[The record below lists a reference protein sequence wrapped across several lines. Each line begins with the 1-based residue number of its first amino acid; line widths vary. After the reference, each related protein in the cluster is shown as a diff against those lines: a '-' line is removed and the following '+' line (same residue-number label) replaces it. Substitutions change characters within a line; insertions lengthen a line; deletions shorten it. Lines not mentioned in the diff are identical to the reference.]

1 MSLLLGLQGVSKAFG
16 ATPLFTQLSLAL
28 AEGDRVGLVGPNGSG
43 KSTLVKLLAGVE
55 APDAGTRSARK
66 LLRLAYVPQDAR
78 FDPQRS
84 VEEIVT
90 AALGREVP
98 DPDTRYA
105 QVGAVLG
112 RVGFRDPHQRAATL
126 SGGWSKRLAIACALV
141 HAPDLLLMDEPTN
154 HLDVEGILWLE
165 RLLRTD
171 ALAYLVV
178 SHDRYFLEHV
188 SNRVIELNRCYAGG
202 ILDTRGT
209 YSAFLQIRDEVLSG
223 QESYRDTLAN
233 RVRREIEWLQRGA
246 KARTR
251 KSSARIEQAAHL
263 QAELAAVASRT
274 EMRTAQLEFTASER
288 KTKRLLVAEHI
299 TKRVGER
306 TLFASLDVVLSP
318 GTRLG
323 VLGPNGSG
331 KTTLLRVLAG
341 EVPPDAGRVEAAPEL
356 RIVFLSQH
364 REHLDPTL
372 TLRRAFAAS
381 GDQVVYR
388 DRPIHVVG
396 WAKRFLFAAE
406 QLDMPVGRLSG
417 GERARV
423 AIAQLML
430 RPADVLML
438 DEPTNDLDIPTLE
451 VLEESL
457 LEMPGAVV
465 LVTHDRFL
473 FERVSTTVLALD
485 GRGGAAR
492 FADYQQWEDAQR
504 LPSTA
509 PDATAPAA
517 PRPAAKPAGIK
528 RLAYAKRREWEQMES
543 TILAAEEALAACR
556 AAVADPTI
564 AADAA
569 LLHQRY
575 TELQAAEQRVEQL
588 YARWAEL
595 EAEQTAGDEPGA
607 P

>member
-16 ATPLFTQLSLAL
+16 ATPLFTQLSLGL
-28 AEGDRVGLVGPNGSG
+28 AEGDRVGLIGPNGSG

-55 APDAGTRSARK
+55 VPDAGTRSVRK

-78 FDPQRS
+78 FDPQRR
-84 VEEIVT
+84 VEEIVN
-90 AALGREVP
+90 AAIGDDVL

-105 QVGAVLG
+105 QVGAALG
-112 RVGFRDPHQRAATL
+112 RAGFRDPHQPAATL

-141 HAPDLLLMDEPTN
+141 RAPDLLLMDEPTN

-202 ILDTRGT
+202 MLEARGA
-209 YSAFLQIRDEVLSG
+209 YSAFLQTRDEVLRG
-223 QESYRDTLAN
+223 QESYHDRLAN
-233 RVRREIEWLQRGA
+233 QVRGEIEWLQHGA

-251 KSSARIEQAAHL
+251 KSSARIQQAAQL

-274 EMRTAQLEFTASER
+274 ETRTARLEFTASER
-288 KTKRLLVAEHI
+288 KSKRLLAATQI
-299 TKRVGER
+299 AKRVGER

-341 EVPPDAGRVEAAPEL
+341 EIPPDAGRVEVAPEL

-364 REHLDPTL
+364 REHLDPML
-372 TLRRAFAAS
+372 TLRRALAES

-388 DRPIHVVG
+388 DRPIHVAG

-417 GERARV
+417 GERARL

-430 RPADVLML
+430 RPADLLML

-492 FADYQQWEDAQR
+492 FADYQQWEHAQR
-504 LPSTA
+504 LTSAA
-509 PDATAPAA
+509 PDGTGGAP
-517 PRPAAKPAGIK
+517 PRPAAKPTGIR
-528 RLAYAKRREWEQMES
+528 RLPYAKRREWEQMES

-556 AAVADPTI
+556 AAVADPTV

-575 TELQAAEQRVEQL
+575 TDLQAAEQRVEQL

-595 EAEQTAGDEPGA
+595 EAEQA
-607 P
+607 